1 MHTVKHWFSHSLAA
15 QALVLFVLGLGLA
28 AVWRR
33 DGHPALWAVQ
43 SLVYTA
49 VVIGFVAYQR
59 RRTSRATGARPDTLV
74 DLGRRIRHREVPED
88 PEERAVMSRLVED
101 QLGKLERGSRW
112 LPYWLG
118 FMGLTAVGML
128 VLGVTTGSP
137 ALPVVFSVGVI
148 VFSCWLVWIRK
159 RAIERYQHMRSAL
172 RERG

>member
-15 QALVLFVLGLGLA
+15 HALMLFVLGLGFE
-28 AVWRR
+28 AVFRR
-33 DGHPALWAVQ
+33 DDHPASWAVR

-49 VVIGFVAYQR
+49 VVVGVVAYQR
-59 RRTSRATGARPDTLV
+59 RRTSRATGARPDTLI

-88 PEERAVMSRLVED
+88 PEERAVMRRLVED
-101 QLGKLERGSRW
+101 QLGKTERGSRW

-137 ALPVVFSVGVI
+137 ALPVVFGVGVI

>member
-1 MHTVKHWFSHSLAA
+1 MHTVKHWFSRSLAA
-15 QALVLFVLGLGLA
+15 HALVLFVLGLGLE
-28 AVWRR
+28 AVFRR
-33 DGHPALWAVQ
+33 DDHPALWAVR

-49 VVIGFVAYQR
+49 VVIGVVAYQR
-59 RRTSRATGARPDTLV
+59 RRTSRATGARPATLI

-88 PEERAVMSRLVED
+88 PEERAVMRRLVED
-101 QLGKLERGSRW
+101 QLGKMERGSRW

-137 ALPVVFSVGVI
+137 ALPLVFGVGVI